1 MTSETKRSIT
11 LQDYDALLNCFV
23 KGMEDLGDDVVGVM
37 LFGSMARGDV
47 KPGLSDAMDAFVNL
61 HAEVFQDRERYVD
74 VIGRLAALSA
84 KLAQYGIDYHPF
96 FCWNSSDS
104 FPALFLTNA
113 LSDKSS
119 RILYGADI
127 RTSICVTEMSRA
139 YAGAGFYELRRRALE
154 ANYYLVKPELTPGEC
169 QRLAYTLL
177 EAKKYL
183 PIAACAAMD
192 IWVGE
197 AELTEELQV
206 AFPELDLSVLRR
218 ISHLRDE
225 PSLLEQ
231 PPVLCKLLEELLVLI
246 ESIHDRLPPAH

>member
-11 LQDYDALLNCFV
+11 LEDYDALLDCFV
-23 KGMEDLGDDVVGVM
+23 KGMEGLGDHVAGVM

-74 VIGRLAALSA
+74 VIGRLATLSA
-84 KLAQYGIDYHPF
+84 KLGQYGIHYHPF
-96 FCWNSSDS
+96 FCWNSSDP
-104 FPALFLTNA
+104 FPALFLTTS
-113 LSDKSS
+113 LSDTSS
-119 RILYGADI
+119 KIPYGADI
-127 RTSICVTEMSRA
+127 RRSICANETSRA
-139 YAGAGFYELRRRALE
+139 YAAKGFYELRRRALE

-169 QRLAYTLL
+169 QRLAGTLL

-192 IWVGE
+192 IWAGE
-197 AELTEELQV
+197 AELVEELQV
-206 AFPELDLSVLRR
+206 AFPELDLSVLRQ
-218 ISHLRDE
+218 ISQLRNE

-246 ESIHDRLPPAH
+246 EGIHDRLPLTH